1 MATLN
6 VNIGYDMKDFFYV
19 NAIKAKDMPTEGQC
33 EEILNKAYNPEMCKG
48 EEFGNNRKEC
58 LGRQLCKNKELSD
71 TILDIQQIHS
81 GSDGKYKD
89 SQIIFNR
96 ELFKTANL
104 SIGIV
109 GLMVLIY
116 RFRKV

>member
-1 MATLN
+1 MTN
-6 VNIGYDMKDFFYV
+6 KNIQVGYNPKDFFYQ
-19 NAIKAKDMPTEGQC
+19 NALRSGDMPSSMEC
-33 EEILNKAYNPEMCKG
+33 SKILNDPYDKSKCKG
-48 EEFGNNRKEC
+48 EEFVNNRKDC
-58 LGRQLCKNKELSD
+58 LDREVCQNKALAD
-71 TILDIQQIHS
+71 IILNIQQTHS
-81 GSDGKYKD
+81 GSVGKYDD
-89 SQIIFNR
+89 SKSIFNK

>member
-6 VNIGYDMKDFFYV
+6 VNIGYDMKDFFYI
-19 NAIKAKDMPTEGQC
+19 NAIKAEDMPTKEKC
-33 EEILNKAYNPEMCKG
+33 EEILNKAYDPEMC
-48 EEFGNNRKEC
+48 EEEKFGDNRKEC
-58 LGRQLCKNKELSD
+58 LGRQLCKNKKLSD
-71 TILDIQQIHS
+71 TILDIQQLHS
-81 GSDGKYKD
+81 GSEEKYAD
-89 SQIIFNR
+89 SQSIFNR

>member
-6 VNIGYDMKDFFYV
+6 VNIGYDMKDFFYI
-19 NAIKAKDMPTEGQC
+19 NAIKSNDMPDNC
-33 EEILNKAYNPEMCKG
+33 EDILNSVYDPTNCQDAN
-48 EEFGNNRKEC
+48 FNNNRQDC
-58 LGRQLCKNKELSD
+58 LDRQLCKNKKLAD

-81 GSDGKYKD
+81 GSEGKYAD
-89 SQIIFNR
+89 SQSIFNR

-104 SIGIV
+104 TIGIV
-109 GLMVLIY
+109 GLMVLMY

>member
-6 VNIGYDMKDFFYV
+6 VNNGYDMKDFFYM
-19 NAIKAKDMPTEGQC
+19 NAIKSNDMPDKTRC
-33 EEILNKAYNPEMCKG
+33 EDILNRAYQPTDCQG
-48 EEFGNNRKEC
+48 EEFNNNRKDC
-58 LGRQLCKNKELSD
+58 LDRQLCQNKKLAD

-81 GSDGKYKD
+81 GSEGKYKD
-89 SQIIFNR
+89 SQSIFNR

-104 SIGIV
+104 TIGIV
-109 GLMVLIY
+109 GLMILMY

>member
-6 VNIGYDMKDFFYV
+6 VNIGYDMKDFFYM
-19 NAIKAKDMPTEGQC
+19 NAIESEDMPSEDRC
-33 EEILNKAYNPEMCKG
+33 EDILNRAYQPADCQG
-48 EEFGNNRKEC
+48 EEFGNNRQEC
-58 LGRQLCKNKELSD
+58 LDRELCKNKKLAD

-81 GSDGKYKD
+81 GSEGKYKD
-89 SQIIFNR
+89 SQSIFNR

-104 SIGIV
+104 TIGIV
-109 GLMVLIY
+109 GLMVLMY

>member
-1 MATLN
+1 MSKLN
-6 VNIGYDMKDFFYV
+6 VEVGYDMKDFFYM
-19 NAIKAKDMPTEGQC
+19 NAIKSKDMPTKDRC
-33 EEILNKAYNPEMCKG
+33 EEILNKVYVPSTCEG
-48 EEFGNNRKEC
+48 EEFGNNRKDC
-58 LGRQLCKNKELSD
+58 LDRQLCENKNLSD

-81 GSDGKYKD
+81 GSVGKYDD
-89 SQIIFNR
+89 SQRIFNR

-116 RFRKV
+116 RFREV